1 MKKNRFNFFTAMTP
15 VYKFLLRTMVL
26 AILLCTLHFIA
37 VAQPVNDDCGQAT
50 ALPVSTTGL
59 PVFSAS
65 ATQSATASMQGCTGI
80 ATADVWFSFTALQS
94 TQYIYVQHNS
104 FGPTNSIIQVFSGTC
119 GATTSLACNTGL
131 IFSQNFPNTA
141 VMAQTGLVP
150 GQTYLIRIYY
160 NNTTTT
166 AFSIGVANGAPN
178 NECADAVH
186 LTVSPEANSVFTPGT
201 TVGATASTP
210 NNSCIFSS
218 SNDVWY
224 SFTATAATHAID
236 ILQLNNPRIQVFTGT
251 CGSLT
256 AIPCNFFYQTISD
269 TSRATVS
276 GLTPG
281 TTYRV
286 KVFSS
291 NFNTNNRIQIAVQTP
306 FVAPND
312 VCSNAAVLPVSGNSC
327 APQRISFRGA
337 VPDDVSHPSC
347 VWTGGRDQDIWYA
360 ITPANSRLKVKFS
373 QADGLATWTKGMALY
388 SGICNNL
395 TPIVC
400 AVSDSFSIS
409 GLTTGAIYYLRVS
422 KSGGNLRDSIGEL
435 CAFVPDAVPYDECID
450 AAVLPVG
457 NTHTISYKMFTTT
470 NASYSLGITP
480 TIAPS
485 VTGNRNDIFLKFTA
499 TSTTSYIGFSPATPG
514 GFDYAIFTG
523 NCSAPVIVSAPSSLA
538 ADFKL
543 PLSTVIGQD
552 YFIWLSSNANVY
564 VRVGV
569 SSTVDAP
576 NKICTNA
583 VPVTVGAN
591 SEKALPYKVQFG
603 SSGISRPSCPV
614 GYTHETWFSFQ
625 APSDSLGI
633 MMAAQS
639 QSFGW
644 EILTGDCN
652 ALVSVKCGTVTAGN
666 TWTPSVINGLTGG
679 TPYLLRLLSSGFS
692 TESRQPLLYL
702 YNAKKAG
709 NNYCTQ
715 AVTLAVQP
723 SSGYQLTLGSTAG
736 NYNEVSNCTTTGEA
750 WYTFTATAAAHTLVL
765 KGNLSPRLS
774 LYTGQCS
781 SLSLVS
787 GTCLTA
793 SQSGREVRSLINL
806 TPGTTY
812 FIRVAGTGNF
822 ANSGAFEIAVTQN
835 SVPGN
840 DECSNPVLLPVQQ
853 LQDAKANQYFTTRGS
868 TASAPGSIPASAC
881 AASSSGDVW
890 FGFTGNGKN
899 LSVETEVLNSNFL
912 VYLYS
917 GSCGGFTE
925 VACGE
930 NAGILNLASQNG
942 TNYRVRVVP
951 RFSGTQI
958 EFRMRVYET
967 PALLSNPIVQS
978 DCLGANLVLNPGLD
992 TLNPAS
998 CPTSFVTQ
1006 PGFGTPRFD
1015 LLAARSW
1022 SMANY
1027 ATTDIFSSCGGV
1039 NTAINPVFNT
1049 CSGNQ
1054 SPRSGANYAGIFA
1067 HNVNRDYQEY
1077 LQGQFAQPLTQ
1088 GKTYL
1093 FSFNI
1098 SLADYSP
1105 LGIDRLG
1112 VYFSQNP
1119 VRVPVDG
1126 AIGLTPQYETPVGQ
1140 FFTEK
1145 NGWTTISFLYTPTE
1159 AAAYFVIGNFR
1170 HFTETN
1176 TMGAL
1181 ENGGRN
1187 AGGAFSGCT
1196 TQDIKPTVYYFI
1208 DDVSLAEVTGTGCL
1222 LPIDDLTW
1230 QAAALL
1236 GDVRINWQKPTED
1249 NVVNYRIEHSVDGR
1263 YFSAIATQRATGQKQ
1278 YDFLHKNLSNGKQ
1291 YYRIAVENKDGKVER
1306 TGIKLVIVG
1315 VLSRPLVTPTL
1326 SQGNIW
1332 VRGASAQSTV
1342 SIVNSMGQVII
1353 SRKVNDTAMFD
1364 LQAYAKGTYYVVIQQ
1379 NDGFRFT
1386 EKIML
1391 Y

>member
-1 MKKNRFNFFTAMTP
+1 MTP
-15 VYKFLLRTMVL
+15 VYNFLFRKIYL
-26 AILLCTLHFIA
+26 AILLCMLHFIA

-65 ATQSATASMQGCTGI
+65 ATQSATASMPGCTGT

-104 FGPTNSIIQVFSGTC
+104 FGPTNSVIQVFSGTC
-119 GATTSLACNTGL
+119 GASTSLACNTGL
-131 IFSQNFPNTA
+131 IFPQNFPNTA
-141 VMAQTGLVP
+141 VMVQTGLLP
-150 GQTYLIRIYY
+150 GQTYLIRVYY

-178 NECADAVH
+178 NECTDAIN
-186 LTVSPEANSVFTPGT
+186 LTVSPNANSVFIPGT
-201 TVGATASTP
+201 TFGATASAP

-256 AIPCNFFYQTISD
+256 DIPCNFFYQTIGD
-269 TSRATVS
+269 TSRVTVS

-291 NFNTNNRIQIAVQTP
+291 NFNTNNRFQIAVQTP

-312 VCSNAAVLPVSGNSC
+312 VCTNAAAFPVSGNAC
-327 APQRISFRGA
+327 TPQRISFRGA

-347 VWTGGRDQDIWYA
+347 VWTGGQDQDTWYA

-373 QADGLATWTKGMALY
+373 QADGLTTWTKRIALY
-388 SGICNNL
+388 SGACNNL
-395 TPIVC
+395 KPVVC
-400 AVSDSFSIS
+400 GVSDSFSIS
-409 GLTTGAIYYLRVS
+409 GLTTGATYYLRVS
-422 KSGGNLRDSIGEL
+422 KSGGDLRDSVGEL
-435 CAFVPDAVPYDECID
+435 CAFVPEAVPYDECID

-480 TIAPS
+480 ALAPS
-485 VTGNRNDIFLKFTA
+485 VTGNRNDIFLKFTG
-499 TSTTSYIGFSPATPG
+499 TSTTSYIGFSPATTG

-523 NCSAPVIVSAPSSLA
+523 NCSAPVIVSAPSLLS
-538 ADFKL
+538 ADFIL

-552 YFIWLSSNANVY
+552 YFIWLSSNDNVY

-576 NKICTNA
+576 NKTCTNA
-583 VPVTVGAN
+583 VPVTVGVN

-603 SSGISRPSCPV
+603 SSGLSRPSCPV

-633 MMAAQS
+633 MVAAQS
-639 QSFGW
+639 GALGW

-652 ALVSVKCGTVTAGN
+652 ALVSVKCGTVTTST

-679 TPYLLRLLSSGFS
+679 TNYLLRLLSSGFS

-723 SSGYQLTLGSTAG
+723 SSGYQLTAGSTAG
-736 NYNEVSNCTTTGEA
+736 NYNEVNNCTTTGEA
-750 WYTFTATAAAHTLVL
+750 WYTFTASAAAHTLVL

-774 LYTGQCS
+774 LYTGQCG

-822 ANSGAFEIAVTQN
+822 ANSGAFEIAITQN

-868 TASAPGSIPASAC
+868 TASAPGSVPASAC

-890 FGFTGNGKN
+890 FGFSGNGKN

-930 NAGILNLASQNG
+930 NAGILHIASQNG
-942 TNYRVRVVP
+942 TNYRVRLVP

-978 DCLGANLVLNPGLD
+978 NCLGANLVLNPGLD
-992 TLNPAS
+992 TLNPSS

-1006 PGFGTPRFD
+1006 SSFGTPRFD

-1027 ATTDIFSSCGGV
+1027 ATTDIFSTCGGV

-1054 SPRSGANYAGIFA
+1054 SPRSGSNYAGIFA

-1077 LQGQFAQPLTQ
+1077 LQGQFAQPLTP

-1105 LGIDRLG
+1105 LAIDRLG

-1126 AIGLTPQYETPVGQ
+1126 AIGLTPQYETPAGQ

-1145 NGWTTISFLYTPTE
+1145 NGWTTISFLYTPSE

-1176 TMGAL
+1176 TIGAL

-1208 DDVSLAEVTGTGCL
+1208 DDVSLAEVTGNGCL
-1222 LPIDDLTW
+1222 LSLADLKW
-1230 QAAALL
+1230 NAAAVRN
-1236 GDVRINWQKPTED
+1236 DVNISWNYTASD
-1249 NVVNYRIEHSVDGR
+1249 NIAQFVIEHSVGG
-1263 YFSAIATQRATGQKQ
+1263 QRFNRLGVIKASTDKQ
-1278 YDFLHKNLSNGKQ
+1278 YNFKHFQPGIGKH
-1291 YYRIAVENKDGKVER
+1291 YYRIGLVYKDGKMEYSSV
-1306 TGIKLVIVG
+1306 KLIG
-1315 VLSRPLVTPTL
+1315 MGTIYEPIVTPT
-1326 SQGNIW
+1326 ITHDRVW
-1332 VRGASAQSTV
+1332 VRYAGPEASV
-1342 SIVNSMGQVII
+1342 KVISASGRVHI
-1353 SRKVNDTAMFD
+1353 SKVIQDQD
-1364 LQAYAKGTYYVVIQQ
+1364 LLSLSGMAKGMYFIMVEKR
-1379 NDGFRFT
+1379 DGARFT
-1386 EKIML
+1386 QKVFL
-1391 Y
+1391 N